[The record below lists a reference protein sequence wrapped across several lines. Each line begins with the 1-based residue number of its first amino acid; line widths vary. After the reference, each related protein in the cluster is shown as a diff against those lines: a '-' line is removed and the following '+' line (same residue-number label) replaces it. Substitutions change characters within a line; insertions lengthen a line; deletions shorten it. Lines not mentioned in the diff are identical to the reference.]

1 MALVGIVL
9 VALSLRTAVAVISP
23 IAAQIG
29 VDIPLT
35 EVSLGLI
42 GALPPVAFALS
53 GLFGAALAKRIGLER
68 LLLISIVAMV
78 AGHAVRGIADSYA
91 VLFIGSIV
99 LFAGIGVGNVLVPA
113 LVKRH
118 FPDRI
123 ALLTTI
129 YVTVIAVGATVPAVV
144 AAPIADTAGWRLS
157 LGVWAVVAAASLVP
171 WIAVVLKNR
180 RDRAATSPGEL
191 FGASTGSTA
200 STASAGRI
208 WHSRTAWLLAA
219 IFALSSSHVYALF
232 SLLPSILIDRTGV
245 SPTEA
250 GFLLGVYTLA
260 GMPPAIVV
268 PILVARMRN
277 PGLLMQVGIGCFVMG
292 YTGLLLVPAV
302 LTPLW
307 VLLAGFGPLVFP
319 AVLVLINLRS
329 RTAEGSVALSGFVQ
343 GIGYAVGAA
352 GPLLLGV
359 LHVVTGGWE
368 LPLLVL
374 IASALACTIAAA
386 RIGRHSFVE
395 DEIQRM

>member
-1 MALVGIVL
+1 MALVGIIL

-29 VDIPLT
+29 EDIPLT
-35 EVSLGLI
+35 ELSLGLI

-99 LFAGIGVGNVLVPA
+99 VFAGIGVGNVLVPA

-157 LGVWAVVAAASLVP
+157 LGVWAVVAAASLLP
-171 WIAVVLKNR
+171 WIAVVLKNHR
-180 RDRAATSPGEL
+180 GRAAASPGEL

-200 STASAGRI
+200 SAGRI
-208 WHSRTAWLLAA
+208 WHSRSAWLLAA

-277 PGLLMQVGIGCFVMG
+277 PGLLMQVGIGCFVLG